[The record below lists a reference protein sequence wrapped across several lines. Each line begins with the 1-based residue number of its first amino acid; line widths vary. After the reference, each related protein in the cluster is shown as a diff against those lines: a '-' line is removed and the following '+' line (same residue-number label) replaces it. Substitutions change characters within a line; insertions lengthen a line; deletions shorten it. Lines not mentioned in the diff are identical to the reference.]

1 MDIID
6 SNAETSSK
14 STYQQ
19 GSIFSKSFIDNLYY
33 KYKYNFANYLI
44 ENKDS
49 IKLLVN
55 NSTMKK
61 IIFII

>member
-14 STYQQ
+14 STYFQ
-19 GSIFSKSFIDNLYY
+19 GSNISKSFIDNLYY
-33 KYKYNFANYLI
+33 KYKFNFTNYLI

-49 IKLLVN
+49 IKL
-55 NSTMKK
+55 
-61 IIFII
+61 